1 MPQVIVRI
9 NDRPYTMMCNEGEQD
24 HLAELAAFLDNE
36 VSTLKQKVGQ
46 VGDSRLL
53 LMASLVVADKLSEA
67 LRRIEG
73 LQEEID
79 GLKDARKK
87 QDHRGFDCRQTRIR
101 GGPDRGAE
109 QRSERGVKIETV
121 FARSR
126 VVTIGKS
133 RTG

>member
-1 MPQVIVRI
+1 MPQVIVRV
-9 NDRPYTMMCNEGEQD
+9 NDRPYTMMCDEGEED

-79 GLKDARKK
+79 GLKDAR
-87 QDHRGFDCRQTRIR
+87 TAAL
-101 GGPDRGAE
+101 DRGKTIEDSIAE
-109 QRSERGVKIETV
+109 KLESAAARIE
-121 FARSR
+121 ALSSDLNAAS
-126 VVTIGKS
+126 K
-133 RTG
+133 